1 MIREVKREEI
11 PKCVSLIKKA
21 FLTVADEFGF
31 TEENAPRFTAF
42 ATDEERLL
50 WQMDGEHRLMYV
62 YEDAGV
68 LYGYY
73 SLLIQDNKECELNN
87 LAVLPE
93 YRHKG
98 IGKQL
103 LEHAYSTAREN
114 GCKLMNIGIV
124 EENVKLKKWYED
136 NGAVHVGTQKFD
148 FFPFTC
154 GYLKKEL

>member
-11 PKCVSLIKKA
+11 PECVSLIKKA

-42 ATDEERLL
+42 ATNEERLL

-62 YEDAGV
+62 YEVAGV

-73 SLLIQDNKECELNN
+73 SLLIQGNKECELNN

-103 LEHAYSTAREN
+103 LFSNNHNTGICNAFNLIISAVLSLSTFISYN
-114 GCKLMNIGIV
+114 CFKNCFHIGLASI
-124 EENVKLKKWYED
+124 
-136 NGAVHVGTQKFD
+136 
-148 FFPFTC
+148 
-154 GYLKKEL
+154 

>member
-42 ATDEERLL
+42 ATNDERLL